1 MTSTNIILKTLKGGG
16 FPPILDILDLFLTI
30 IGMIPALGLP
40 ADIAA
45 AFISFIQGDIIGVI
59 LSIINAI
66 PIAGTASAPIKILKK
81 VVGFMS

>member
-1 MTSTNIILKTLKGGG
+1 MASTNILFQILYGGG
-16 FPPILDILDLFLTI
+16 FPPMLDILDLFLTI

-66 PIAGTASAPIKILKK
+66 PIAGTASAPLKILKK
-81 VVGFMS
+81 IVGFL

>member
-1 MTSTNIILKTLKGGG
+1 MTSTNILFQTLHGGG
-16 FPPILDILDLFLTI
+16 FLPMLDILDLFLTI

-45 AFISFIQGDIIGVI
+45 AFISFIQGDMIGVI

-66 PIAGTASAPIKILKK
+66 PIAGTASAPLKILKK
-81 VVGFMS
+81 IVGFL